1 MELNQDAVYSVAV
14 TMIPG
19 VGSSTARKLVNWAGD
34 ARQVFE
40 KRDLLRA
47 SGKFP
52 QKIVEALSSQS
63 IIDDAKRQIDLA
75 IKNNISITY
84 YQDNSY
90 PRKLAQCDDAPI
102 LYYTK
107 GGGVNFDTC
116 RTIGIVG
123 SRLTDSEG
131 RDNIYALVEGLKAD
145 GIRAVIVSGLA
156 AGADTYAH
164 QASIKFG
171 VPTAAVLGHG
181 FDMIYPAE
189 NREMSEQIVRGAGM
203 LITEYYYG
211 HPVSKTNFPRRNR
224 IVAGLCDALII
235 VQSRKK
241 GGALITA
248 EYSSQYRREVFAFP
262 GRATDKN
269 YTGCNQL
276 ICDGKATLLTG
287 HAALEQ
293 LMGWNTPKISDPVQT
308 ELEFCSLDP
317 KEIRIVDALR
327 KNGESGVDLISAES
341 GIPMSEL
348 SPILLTLEF
357 KDVIKSLPG
366 KRYQV
371 L

>member
-1 MELNQDAVYSVAV
+1 MELNQDAVYAVAV
-14 TMIPG
+14 TLIPG
-19 VGSSTARKLVNWAGD
+19 VGSSTARKLVNWAGN
-34 ARQVFE
+34 ACQVFE

-47 SGKFP
+47 SGKFS
-52 QKIVEALSSQS
+52 QRIIDALGSQS
-63 IIDDAKRQIDLA
+63 IIDQAKRQIDIA

-84 YQDNSY
+84 FTDNNY

-107 GGGVNFDTC
+107 GGGVNFDVC

-123 SRLTDSEG
+123 SRLTDYEG

-164 QASIKFG
+164 QAAIQLG

-189 NREMSEQIVRGAGM
+189 NREMSEQIIHGAGM

-248 EYSSQYRREVFAFP
+248 DYSMQYRREVFAFP

-269 YTGCNQL
+269 YSGCNQL

-287 HAALEQ
+287 YADLEQ
-293 LMGWNTPKISDPVQT
+293 LMGWNSPKLAEPLQT
-308 ELEFCSLDP
+308 EMEFPSLDP
-317 KEIRIVDALR
+317 QEILIVDALR
-327 KNGESGVDLISAES
+327 RNGEISIDVIAAES
-341 GIPMSEL
+341 KIPMSEL

-366 KRYQV
+366 KRYRV